1 MSDTNRVVVE
11 VAIAVPVDA
20 VWRALRDPA
29 EVRRWF
35 GWDND
40 GLDAEIEEIF
50 ISEPSVSEP
59 DRTIRWDSGHQLVL
73 AAHGRDQTLV
83 RVTGAQDEIGDGW
96 RIFVQQLRFALARHR
111 GEDRRTV
118 HLARPSD
125 AGAPLPADVLAL
137 AAVGSIP
144 PGERYEV
151 TLATGDELAGEVW
164 FRSERQVGL
173 TVDGYGDGL
182 LVADPRRVI
191 VTTYGLDDASFG
203 RLRDRWAEWWRARLA
218 DVTVE

>member
-11 VAIAVPVDA
+11 VAIAVPVDV
-20 VWRALRDPA
+20 VWQALRHPA

-35 GWDND
+35 GWDYD
-40 GLDAEIEEIF
+40 GLDEEIEQIF
-50 ISEPSVSEP
+50 VSEPSVCEAE
-59 DRTIRWDSGHQLVL
+59 RTLGWPSGHRFTLE
-73 AAHGRDQTLV
+73 ADGDQTVV
-83 RVTGAQDEIGDGW
+83 RVTGVEDEIGDGW

-118 HLARPSD
+118 YLARPGD
-125 AGAPLPADVLAL
+125 AGAPLPADVLGL

-144 PGERYEV
+144 PGGRYEV
-151 TLATGDELAGEVW
+151 RLATGDDIAGEVW
-164 FRSERQVGL
+164 FRSVRQVGL

-191 VTTYGLDDASFG
+191 VTTYGLDDATFG
-203 RLRDRWAEWWRARLA
+203 RIRDRWAEWWRARLA